1 MSARKITGKNWS
13 RSVQSRVMNIVG
25 TLFMAANQWLQVIL
39 ITRLLGLYE
48 VGLFSYFLALTGP
61 LVLFA
66 RFSLSR
72 LVPTQTKLSYD
83 YAIFKQFRDITNYG
97 FIFMSLAAVIFIDL
111 TVYESLCLFFFV
123 LFKFYE
129 NKEEFIY
136 TENISESRISF
147 LALSKIYK
155 SILTII
161 FFTATIFIFDS
172 LLMAMVSLLVS
183 QVLIYY
189 FYGLKFTF
197 SPRKPVVKL
206 NSGDFKKIFAL
217 GIGLSLVEV
226 LSSLVSN
233 VPRYML
239 EYFHSVETLGIFA
252 TIMYFALI
260 TNNIVFALNEGFIA
274 GLAREAR
281 QNIRSFYRSFFKI
294 CGVFLILTAAGEII
308 LILFGNDIL
317 VLVYGEEFMGYQREM
332 LLLGVL
338 LFFIVY
344 TKLFE
349 MALNVLNLYTPQ
361 VVMQAITFV
370 TTIVLS
376 IAVIIPFGLA
386 GAFIVS
392 ISTHLLLLLGQI
404 TILMYHRKYK
414 VSI

>member
-1 MSARKITGKNWS
+1 M
-13 RSVQSRVMNIVG
+13 MNIVG
-25 TLFMAANQWLQVIL
+25 TIFIALNQWLQVIL

-48 VGLFSYFLALTGP
+48 VGLYSYFLALTAP

-83 YAIFKQFRDITNYG
+83 YAIFRQFRDITNYG
-97 FIFMSLAAVIFIDL
+97 FIVTAVAAMIFIDL
-111 TVYESLCLFFFV
+111 NFYESMCLFVFI
-123 LFKFYE
+123 LFKYYE

-147 LALSKIYK
+147 LASSKIYK
-155 SILTII
+155 SILTMIL
-161 FFTATIFIFDS
+161 FTIAIVIFDS
-172 LLMAMVSLLVS
+172 LLMAMVSLFIS

-189 FYGLKFTF
+189 FYGLKFTY
-197 SPRKPVVKL
+197 SPGKPVVRL

-226 LSSLVSN
+226 LASLVSN

-239 EYFHSVETLGIFA
+239 EYFHSVEILGIFA

-274 GLAREAR
+274 GLAQQAR
-281 QNIRSFYRSFFKI
+281 QNIRLFYKSFFKI
-294 CGVFLILTAAGEII
+294 CGVFLGLIAVGEVV

-317 VLVYGEEFMGYQREM
+317 VLVYGEEFMGYQLEM

-338 LFFIVY
+338 LFFVVY

-361 VVMQAITFV
+361 VVMQTITFIA
-370 TTIVLS
+370 TIVLS
-376 IAVIIPFGLA
+376 AAVIIPYGLP
-386 GAFIVS
+386 GAFIVT
-392 ISTHLLLLLGQI
+392 ISTYGLLMLGQMV
-404 TILMYHRKYK
+404 ILLHHWKYK